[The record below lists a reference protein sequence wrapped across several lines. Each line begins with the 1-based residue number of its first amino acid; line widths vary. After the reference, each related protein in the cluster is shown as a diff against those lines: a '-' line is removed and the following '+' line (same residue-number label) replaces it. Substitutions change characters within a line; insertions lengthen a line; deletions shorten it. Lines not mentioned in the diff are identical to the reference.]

1 VVAKI
6 RWNAAKAELNWQK
19 HGVSFYAAEA
29 IFDDEHVAWLEDIE
43 HSHDEERFLAI
54 GETGGGQLL
63 VVSYTIRDDEAW
75 LISARRATPAER
87 RRYMR
92 GDQIRDDKQQPIDL
106 SDIPETDFTNAVRGR
121 SNVVLRQGI
130 LRVSIDADVARHYTT
145 DEAVND
151 ALRLLIREGRAPALR
166 DE

>member
-1 VVAKI
+1 MAAKV
-6 RWNAAKAELNWQK
+6 RWNPAKAELNWQK
-19 HGVSFYAAEA
+19 HGVRFVYAET
-29 IFDDEHVAWLEDIE
+29 IFDDEHVAWLEDDE
-43 HSHDEERFLAI
+43 HSYGEERFLAI
-54 GETGGGQLL
+54 GQAAGGQLL

-75 LISARRATPAER
+75 LISARHATSTER

-92 GDQIRDDKQQPIDL
+92 GDRIRDDKQQPIDL

-121 SNVVLRQGI
+121 SNVILRHGI

-151 ALRLLIREGRAPALR
+151 ALRMLIREGRAPALR